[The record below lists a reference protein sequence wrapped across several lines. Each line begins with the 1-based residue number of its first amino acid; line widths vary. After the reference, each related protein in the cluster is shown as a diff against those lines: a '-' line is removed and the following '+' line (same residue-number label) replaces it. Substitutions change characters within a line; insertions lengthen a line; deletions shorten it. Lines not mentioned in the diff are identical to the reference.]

1 MGGSE
6 AATERT
12 LAAMEPIRVRRMG
25 PDDWRVWRDVRLAA
39 LEEAPSAFAS
49 SLAREL
55 AFGEEIWRGRMSGPG
70 VHVMSFASQRPTG
83 IAATFV
89 PDSSPAPELVSMWVA
104 PEWRSRQVGTAL
116 VREVLAWARENGY
129 GEVRLWVVEGNPA
142 AVRLYEN
149 TGFVL
154 TGQSQPHP
162 TDPEKIEVRMVHRLT
177 GAG

>member
-1 MGGSE
+1 MSGLL

-12 LAAMEPIRVRRMG
+12 LAAMEPITVRRLG
-25 PDDWRVWRDVRLAA
+25 PEDWRVWRDVRLAA
-39 LEEAPSAFAS
+39 LEEAPNAFAS

-70 VHVMSFASQRPTG
+70 VHVMSFASQKPTG

-89 PDSSPAPELVSMWVA
+89 PDPSPAPELVSMWVE
-104 PEWRSRQVGTAL
+104 PVWRTRQVGTAL
-116 VREVLAWARENGY
+116 VREVLAWACENGY
-129 GEVRLWVVEGNPA
+129 GEVRLWVVDGNTA

-162 TDPEKIEVRMVHRLT
+162 TDPQTTEVRMAHRLT